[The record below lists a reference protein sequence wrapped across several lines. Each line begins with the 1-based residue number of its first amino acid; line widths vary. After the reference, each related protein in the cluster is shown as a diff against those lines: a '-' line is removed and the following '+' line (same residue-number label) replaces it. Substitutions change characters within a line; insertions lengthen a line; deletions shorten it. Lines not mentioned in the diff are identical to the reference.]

1 MTLHSLLLAFS
12 SCLSS
17 SFAFSAGIALPGSRF
32 YEQLATLD
40 DSCQRCAGW
49 KESQKVFTDALAQMV
64 TADSSA
70 YSDAEE
76 AAQHVHMQPGSRRL
90 LATAPHSTGSAHASA
105 QQAPDA
111 ILERPGLTDVT
122 QHSTAGSAGSAGS
135 AGPVLNSDAQKVV
148 VQGTADS
155 AHTAQ
160 EVNSA
165 SMSSEGL
172 QEPQLD
178 KGDQQANTGHT
189 CSADSEVSTV
199 CADRHQPVLAPQP
212 WEQEEE
218 GSGQRLRLQQ
228 CQLLNASVCE
238 PSVQMSKQGQGFM
251 VVVYNALAWERPTE
265 PIRVPLDT
273 TADAQW
279 VVTGQCSELTT
290 NFSICNLTWQV
301 QLMLHDESHI
311 AALMLHWKQ
320 NDSGQLANDVWLA
333 CRQQRH

>member
-1 MTLHSLLLAFS
+1 MQFVAHMFRAFWAQVSIVDDTAFS
-12 SCLSS
+12 FLVFSLYSSC
-17 SFAFSAGIALPGSRF
+17 AFSAGRTLPASRC
-32 YEQLATLD
+32 YEQLLTLD
-40 DSCQRCAGW
+40 DSCQWCAGW

-76 AAQHVHMQPGSRRL
+76 AAQHVHMQPSSRRL
-90 LATAPHSTGSAHASA
+90 LATAPDSTGSAHAFA

-111 ILERPGLTDVT
+111 VLERPGLTDVT
-122 QHSTAGSAGSAGS
+122 QHSTAGSAGL
-135 AGPVLNSDAQKVV
+135 VFNSNAKNLV
-148 VQGTADS
+148 VQGTPDS
-155 AHTAQ
+155 AHTAHTAQ

-165 SMSSEGL
+165 SMFSESS
-172 QEPQLD
+172 QEPQLGTSD
-178 KGDQQANTGHT
+178 EQPNAGQT

-199 CADRHQPVLAPQP
+199 CADRHQPVFAPQP

-218 GSGQRLRLQQ
+218 GSNQRLKLQQ

-273 TADAQW
+273 TAEAQW
-279 VVTGQCSELTT
+279 VVTGQCS
-290 NFSICNLTWQV
+290 
-301 QLMLHDESHI
+301 
-311 AALMLHWKQ
+311 
-320 NDSGQLANDVWLA
+320 
-333 CRQQRH
+333 